1 MKFSACI
8 EWLFAAEAPVF
19 ADRIRAARDAGLDG
33 VEFWRWTDK
42 DLDAVEA
49 ALKETGLPLVGIVAE
64 PMIPL
69 TDPGRHDEFLAGLA
83 ASIRIAERLG
93 APTLIAQTG
102 NLLETPRE
110 MQRRALVDCL
120 RRAADRLAGTGV
132 VLAIE
137 PLNTRVD
144 HVGYFLD
151 STMEGLAVV
160 DEIGRP
166 EIRIVYDIYHAAVM
180 DEAIAPVLEGRLD
193 RVAHVHLADRPG
205 RGEPGSGSLDWRARL
220 AWLQRAGYDG
230 FVGLEYRPSRATVA
244 TLAFRD
250 TLGA

>member
-8 EWLFAAEAPVF
+8 EWLFAEEAPVF
-19 ADRIRAARDAGLDG
+19 ADRIRAAKNAWLDG
-33 VEFWRWTDK
+33 VEFWRWTNK
-42 DLDAVEA
+42 DLDAIEA
-49 ALKETGLPLVGIVAE
+49 ALEETGMPLAGLVAE

-69 TDPGRHDEFLAGLA
+69 TDPGRHDEFLGGLD
-83 ASIRIAERLG
+83 ASIRTARRLG
-93 APTLIAQTG
+93 APVLIAQTG

-110 MQRRALVDCL
+110 AQRRALVDCL

-132 VLAIE
+132 VLGIE

-151 STMEGLAVV
+151 STAEGLDIV
-160 DEIGRP
+160 DEIARP

-205 RGEPGSGSLDWRARL
+205 RGEPGSGSLDWQARL
-220 AWLQRAGYDG
+220 AWLQRAGYRG

-250 TLGA
+250 EVPA

>member
-1 MKFSACI
+1 
-8 EWLFAAEAPVF
+8 
-19 ADRIRAARDAGLDG
+19 
-33 VEFWRWTDK
+33 
-42 DLDAVEA
+42 
-49 ALKETGLPLVGIVAE
+49 
-64 PMIPL
+64 MIPL
-69 TDPGRHDEFLAGLA
+69 TDPGRHDEFLDGLD
-83 ASIRIAERLG
+83 ASIRTARRLG
-93 APTLIAQTG
+93 APVLIAQTG
-102 NLLETPRE
+102 NLLETPARR
-110 MQRRALVDCL
+110 QRHALVDCL

-144 HVGYFLD
+144 HVGYFLA
-151 STMEGLAVV
+151 STAEGLDIV

-205 RGEPGSGSLDWRARL
+205 RGEPGSGSLDWQARL

-250 TLGA
+250 ALAA

>member
-8 EWLFAAEAPVF
+8 EWLFAEEAPAF

-33 VEFWRWTDK
+33 VEFWRWTNK
-42 DLDAVEA
+42 DLDGIEA
-49 ALKETGLPLVGIVAE
+49 ALNETGLPLVGIVAE

-69 TDPGRHDEFLAGLA
+69 TDPGRHDEFLDGLD
-83 ASIRIAERLG
+83 ASIRTARRLG
-93 APTLIAQTG
+93 APVLIAQTG

-110 MQRRALVDCL
+110 AQRQALVDCL

-137 PLNTRVD
+137 PLNARVD

-151 STMEGLAVV
+151 STAEGLDIV

-205 RGEPGSGSLDWRARL
+205 RGEPGTGSLDWQARL
-220 AWLQRAGYDG
+220 TWLKRAGYDG
-230 FVGLEYRPSRATVA
+230 FVGLEYRPSRGTVA

-250 TLGA
+250 ALAA

>member
-8 EWLFAAEAPVF
+8 EWLFAEEAPVF
-19 ADRIRAARDAGLDG
+19 ADRIRAAKDAGLDG
-33 VEFWRWTDK
+33 VEFWRWTNK
-42 DLDAVEA
+42 DLDAIEA
-49 ALKETGLPLVGIVAE
+49 ALKETGLPLAGIVAE

-69 TDPGRHDEFLAGLA
+69 TDPGRHDEFLEGLD
-83 ASIRIAERLG
+83 ASIRTARRLG
-93 APTLIAQTG
+93 APVLIAQTG
-102 NLLETPRE
+102 ALLDTPA
-110 MQRRALVDCL
+110 QRSGRRSSTAS

-144 HVGYFLD
+144 HPGYFLS
-151 STMEGLAVV
+151 STAEGLDIVDAV
-160 DEIGRP
+160 GRP
-166 EIRIVYDIYHAAVM
+166 EVRIVYDIYHAAMM
-180 DEAIAPVLEGRLD
+180 DEEIAPVLAGRLD

-205 RGEPGSGSLDWRARL
+205 RGEPGSGSLDWQARL

-230 FVGLEYRPSRATVA
+230 FVGLEYRPTRDTRS

-250 TLGA
+250 ALAA

>member
-8 EWLFAAEAPVF
+8 EWLFADEAPVF
-19 ADRIRAARDAGLDG
+19 ADRIRAAKDAELDG

-42 DLDAVEA
+42 DLDAIEV
-49 ALKETGLPLVGIVAE
+49 ALRETGLPLVGIVAE

-69 TDPGRHDEFLAGLA
+69 TDPARHAEFLAGLDN
-83 ASIRIAERLG
+83 SIATARRLG
-93 APTLIAQTG
+93 APVLIAQTG
-102 NLLETPRE
+102 NLLETPRAD
-110 MQRRALVDCL
+110 QRRALVDSL
-120 RRAADRLAGTGV
+120 KRAADRLAGTGV

-144 HVGYFLD
+144 HVGYFLS
-151 STMEGLAVV
+151 STAEGLDIV

-180 DEAIAPVLEGRLD
+180 DEAIAPILEGRLD
-193 RVAHVHLADRPG
+193 DVAHVHLADRPG
-205 RGEPGSGSLDWRARL
+205 RGEPGNGSLDWRARL
-220 AWLQRAGYDG
+220 AWLAQAGWDG
-230 FVGLEYRPSRATVA
+230 FVGLEYRPSRATRE

-250 TLGA
+250 TLAA

>member
-8 EWLFAAEAPVF
+8 YWLFAEEAPAF

-33 VEFWRWTDK
+33 VEFWRWTNK
-42 DLDAVEA
+42 DLDGIEA
-49 ALKETGLPLVGIVAE
+49 ALNETGLPLVGIVAE

-69 TDPGRHDEFLAGLA
+69 TDPGRHDEFLDGLD
-83 ASIRIAERLG
+83 ASIRTARRLG
-93 APTLIAQTG
+93 APVLIAQTG

-110 MQRRALVDCL
+110 AQRQALVDCL

-151 STMEGLAVV
+151 STAEGLDIV

-205 RGEPGSGSLDWRARL
+205 RGEPGTGSLDWQARL
-220 AWLQRAGYDG
+220 TWLKRAGYDG
-230 FVGLEYRPSRATVA
+230 FVGLEYRPSRGTVA

-250 TLGA
+250 ALAA

>member
-8 EWLFAAEAPVF
+8 EWLFAEEAPVF
-19 ADRIRAARDAGLDG
+19 ADRIRAATDAGLDG
-33 VEFWRWTDK
+33 VEFWRWTNK
-42 DLDAVEA
+42 DLDAIEV

-64 PMIPL
+64 PMVPL
-69 TDPGRHDEFLAGLA
+69 TDPGRHDEFLEGLD
-83 ASIRIAERLG
+83 ASIRTARRLG
-93 APTLIAQTG
+93 APVLIAQTG
-102 NLLETPRE
+102 NLLETPRDA
-110 MQRRALVDCL
+110 QRRALLDCL

-151 STMEGLAVV
+151 STAEGLDIVG
-160 DEIGRP
+160 EIGRS
-166 EIRIVYDIYHAAVM
+166 EIRIVYDIYHAAMM

-205 RGEPGSGSLDWRARL
+205 RGEPGSGSLDWQARL
-220 AWLQRAGYDG
+220 AWLRRAGYDG
-230 FVGLEYRPSRATVA
+230 FVGLEYRPSRATSA

-250 TLGA
+250 ALAA

>member
-8 EWLFAAEAPVF
+8 EWLFAEEAPAF

-33 VEFWRWTDK
+33 VEFWRWTNK
-42 DLDAVEA
+42 DLDGIEA
-49 ALKETGLPLVGIVAE
+49 ALNETGLPLVGIVAE

-69 TDPGRHDEFLAGLA
+69 TDPGRHDEFLDGLD
-83 ASIRIAERLG
+83 ASIRTARRLG
-93 APTLIAQTG
+93 APVLIAQTG

-110 MQRRALVDCL
+110 AQRQALVDCL

-144 HVGYFLD
+144 HVGYFLN
-151 STMEGLAVV
+151 STAEGLDIV

-205 RGEPGSGSLDWRARL
+205 RGEPGTGSLDWQARL
-220 AWLQRAGYDG
+220 TWLKRAGYDG
-230 FVGLEYRPSRATVA
+230 FVGLEYRPSRGTVA

-250 TLGA
+250 ALAA